1 MRLSTLSALACS
13 TSMPIS
19 MCAPSVTAMAL
30 TALEGRLLELCAPVF
45 APRIQIP
52 EPAAV
57 AAIYAQ
63 ISAIETTLGEPLG
76 VEATAAA
83 VQGDWRLVFSDSAS
97 ICKEGIL
104 GYGAIPFVS
113 SLAVLQRLSSGSV
126 PAQTI
131 EALELPLGAKN
142 AVALKG
148 EWRIDEDDEGCIL
161 VCEYAK
167 TEYGGA
173 TLPNPPQVQTGPQ
186 VVAAASVHAG
196 ERVRVERNAAGATT
210 VWARQDVSIEA
221 QLDEL
226 LK

>member
-63 ISAIETTLGEPLG
+63 ISAIETTLDEPLG

-167 TEYGGA
+167 TELGGA
-173 TLPNPPQVQTGPQ
+173 TLPTGC
-186 VVAAASVHAG
+186 
-196 ERVRVERNAAGATT
+196 RR
-210 VWARQDVSIEA
+210 
-221 QLDEL
+221 
-226 LK
+226 

>member
-1 MRLSTLSALACS
+1 MCCLCAMRLSTLSALACS
-13 TSMPIS
+13 TSVPIT
-19 MCAPSVTAMAL
+19 MCAPSVTALAL

-63 ISAIETTLGEPLG
+63 ISAIETTLVEPLG

-126 PAQTI
+126 PAS
-131 EALELPLGAKN
+131 
-142 AVALKG
+142 
-148 EWRIDEDDEGCIL
+148 
-161 VCEYAK
+161 
-167 TEYGGA
+167 
-173 TLPNPPQVQTGPQ
+173 
-186 VVAAASVHAG
+186 ASHKSPGV
-196 ERVRVERNAAGATT
+196 N
-210 VWARQDVSIEA
+210 VSIA
-221 QLDEL
+221 NASGAAPTASATGG
-226 LK
+226 

>member
-1 MRLSTLSALACS
+1 M
-13 TSMPIS
+13 
-19 MCAPSVTAMAL
+19 
-30 TALEGRLLELCAPVF
+30 
-45 APRIQIP
+45 
-52 EPAAV
+52 
-57 AAIYAQ
+57 
-63 ISAIETTLGEPLG
+63 
-76 VEATAAA
+76 
-83 VQGDWRLVFSDSAS
+83 QGDWRLVFSDSAS
-97 ICKEGIL
+97 ICKEGLL

-148 EWRIDEDDEGCIL
+148 D
-161 VCEYAK
+161 
-167 TEYGGA
+167 GGSTRTTRA
-173 TLPNPPQVQTGPQ
+173 ASSCASTRRPSPRCDAAQPAAGPDRAAD
-186 VVAAASVHAG
+186 VAAASVHAG

>member
-19 MCAPSVTAMAL
+19 MCAPSVTALAL

-63 ISAIETTLGEPLG
+63 ISAIETTVGEPLG

-97 ICKEGIL
+97 ICKEGLL

-148 EWRIDEDDEGCIL
+148 DWRVDEDDVAVRFRL
-161 VCEYAK
+161 VERRWMR
-167 TEYGGA
+167 
-173 TLPNPPQVQTGPQ
+173 
-186 VVAAASVHAG
+186 AAAAHHEFRQNIAVGAHPGFARG
-196 ERVRVERNAAGATT
+196 LAQRVRRLVGKYAEDGEMRR
-210 VWARQDVSIEA
+210 W
-221 QLDEL
+221 
-226 LK
+226 